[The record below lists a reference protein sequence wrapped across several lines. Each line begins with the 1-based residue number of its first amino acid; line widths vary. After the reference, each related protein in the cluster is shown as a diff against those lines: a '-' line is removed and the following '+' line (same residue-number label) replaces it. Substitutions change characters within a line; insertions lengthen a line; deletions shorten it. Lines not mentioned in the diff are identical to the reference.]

1 MTGPDSLR
9 SQTQLPL
16 DFRLEVEG
24 SFASFIYGRNA
35 AAVKLLRQALYEER
49 NELYYVFG
57 PAACGKTHLLTA
69 LFRDCRRPSHEIFFI
84 DLKAARG
91 LSPALLN
98 VEVPPVLLLD
108 NVDALCGSNDWELAL
123 FAMFNRWVDRHSG
136 ILIASATSSA
146 DRIPYDMHD
155 LNTRF
160 EHGIAL
166 PLQRLTE
173 RECQEALILKA
184 HLRGFKMPKRVA
196 AYLVRNLNRDMGRLT
211 AVLNLL
217 DEETLREQHEL
228 TVPFVKKILENS
240 SFAQL

>member
-1 MTGPDSLR
+1 MAGQDSPR

-24 SFASFIYGRNA
+24 SFSSFVYGRNA
-35 AAVKLLRQALYEER
+35 PAVKLLRKALHEAH

-57 PAACGKTHLLTA
+57 PSSCGKTHLLTA
-69 LFRDCRRPSHEIFFI
+69 LFRDCRRPAHEIFFI
-84 DLKAARG
+84 DLKAACG

-108 NVDALCGSNDWELAL
+108 NVDALCGNPEWELAL

-136 ILIASATSSA
+136 ILIASASSSA
-146 DRIPYDMHD
+146 NRIPFAMPD

-160 EHGIAL
+160 EHGVTL
-166 PLQRLTE
+166 PLQPLNE

-217 DEETLREQHEL
+217 DEETMREQHEL
-228 TVPFVKKILENS
+228 TVPFVKKILEHS
-240 SFAQL
+240 SFAPL